1 MRRSGMLESVAGLGV
16 HDHVCW
22 TFDDD
27 EEFRSAALQWLEDGL
42 RLGQRLLYVGASEVE
57 TLRADLEGLE
67 DAEALIASGALLLVS
82 LPAMADRS
90 GRHDSAAWMAFYTA
104 ATDRAVADGYAGLR
118 VAAEI
123 SPLVGDRDAWQPH
136 ARCESFADRYM
147 TGRPLAALCC
157 YDRRSVP
164 EEALADIA
172 RFHPLVH
179 GPERIAPFRLFA
191 TPDALALSGDL
202 DRFSADALERL
213 LGMAARPAGAAILD
227 IGALEFIDHQGVLAL
242 IDQARADAPLTVR
255 AAPEMVRRLCTMMD
269 VAL

>member
-1 MRRSGMLESVAGLGV
+1 MRSSGLLESVAGLGV

-27 EEFRSAALQWLEDGL
+27 AEFRGAAVQWLEDGL
-42 RLGQRLLYVGASEVE
+42 GLGQRLLYVGASDVE
-57 TLRADLEGLE
+57 MLRADLDGLE
-67 DAEALIASGALLLVS
+67 DAEALIAAGALQLVS
-82 LPAMADRS
+82 LPEMAGPER
-90 GRHDSAAWMAFYTA
+90 RIESASWMSFYAA
-104 ATDRAVADGYAGLR
+104 ATDRAIADGYAGLR
-118 VAAEI
+118 AAAEI
-123 SPLVGDRDAWQPH
+123 SALACDRERWEPH

-147 TGRPLAALCC
+147 SGRPLAALCC

-202 DRFSADALERL
+202 DRFSADGLDRL
-213 LGMAARPAGAAILD
+213 LAMAARPAGAPILD
-227 IGALEFIDHQGVLAL
+227 IGALEFIDHRGLQAL
-242 IDQARADAPLTVR
+242 MDHARAAAPLTVR
-255 AAPEMVRRLCTMMD
+255 AAPEIVQRLCTMMD
-269 VAL
+269 VVL